1 MLSREAAPI
10 RPRSGEPAD
19 RREEAGPWWRAV
31 LLFAGVG
38 AVLWAV
44 AWASVS
50 HLPHSA
56 TYPGE
61 RYFPR
66 QPWFAGWARW
76 DAGWYKEIADY
87 GYTLVPGRQSTV
99 AFFPAYPL
107 AMRAV
112 GTVVGST
119 VVAGIVLTAAAG
131 LVGATAAWAWFKERL
146 SPAATWTALALLLL
160 YPYAFYL
167 YGVVYADAL
176 FVAAAL
182 AAFLLLERDRP
193 WLAGLA
199 GAVATAAR
207 PMGVVVVV
215 GLAVRALERRGVI
228 GARRTME
235 GGRRLDLRNL
245 RWRDAGVLL
254 SVAGVGAYC
263 VFLAVRFDDPFAF
276 ATVEKYWGQGTGP
289 RTWFKVEFFD
299 NVTDLGDRPAWLAYV
314 AHPVVTV
321 AALALVPRVFRR
333 FGWGY
338 GVYSLL
344 AVGLAALS
352 TKDFF
357 GMGRYALAA
366 FPCFAVAAE
375 LLADH
380 PRVRAGALAASG
392 AGLVVMTS
400 FFARGSY
407 LS

>member
-1 MLSREAAPI
+1 MLSREAAAT
-10 RPRSGEPAD
+10 RPHPPEPAGT
-19 RREEAGPWWRAV
+19 REAGPWWWAA
-31 LLFAGVG
+31 LLFTGVAAG
-38 AVLWAV
+38 LWAV

-50 HLPHSA
+50 HLPQSA

-66 QPWFAGWARW
+66 RPWFAGWARW

-112 GTVVGST
+112 ANVVGGT
-119 VVAGIVLTAAAG
+119 LVAGILLTAASG
-131 LVGATAAWAWFKERL
+131 LAVATALWTWCKERL
-146 SPAATWTALALLLL
+146 SPAAAGTALALLLL
-160 YPYAFYL
+160 FPYAYYL
-167 YGVVYADAL
+167 YGAVYADAL
-176 FVAAAL
+176 LVAAAL

-215 GLAVRALERRGVI
+215 GLVARALERRGVFAQ
-228 GARRTME
+228 GSP
-235 GGRRLDLRNL
+235 RRLDLSGIRGK
-245 RWRDAGVLL
+245 DAGVLL
-254 SVAGVGAYC
+254 SLAGLAAYC
-263 VFLAVRFDDPFAF
+263 VYLGVRFDDPFAF
-276 ATVEKYWGQGTGP
+276 ATVEKYWGQGAGP
-289 RTWFKVEFFD
+289 RTWFKVEFLE
-299 NVTDLGDRPAWLAYV
+299 NVGNPADRPAWLAYV

-321 AALALVPRVFRR
+321 GALAVVPRVFRR

-338 GVYSLL
+338 GIYSLL
-344 AVGLAALS
+344 AVGLAAIA

-357 GMGRYALAA
+357 GMGRYVLAA
-366 FPCFAVAAE
+366 FPCFAVAGE
-375 LLADH
+375 LLADR
-380 PRVRAGALAASG
+380 PRLRTAALAAGG

>member
-19 RREEAGPWWRAV
+19 RQEEAGPWWRAV
-31 LLFAGVG
+31 LLFAGVA

-50 HLPHSA
+50 HLPQS
-56 TYPGE
+56 TNYPGE

-76 DAGWYKEIADY
+76 DAGWYKEIADH
-87 GYTLVPGRQSTV
+87 GYTLVTGHQSTV

-119 VVAGIVLTAAAG
+119 LVAGILLTAAAG
-131 LVGATAAWAWFKERL
+131 VAVATAAWAWFRERL

-215 GLAVRALERRGVI
+215 GLVVRALERRGVI

-235 GGRRLDLRNL
+235 GGRRVDLRKL

-276 ATVEKYWGQGTGP
+276 ATVEKYWGQGAGP

-299 NVTDLGDRPAWLAYV
+299 NVTDLRDGPAWLAYV

-357 GMGRYALAA
+357 GMGRYVLAA
-366 FPCFAVAAE
+366 FPCFAVAGE

-380 PRVRAGALAASG
+380 PRVRAGALVASG